1 MSGFGTDA
9 ELMDKAANQ
18 VEEVRGNVEQAV
30 SKLQGN
36 LEPMLAQW
44 QGGAAQVFRQLM
56 DSFKQNADTINRNL
70 GQISE
75 NIKSS
80 GSQYMQQEE
89 EQSQEMSKIQ
99 NMLG

>member
-9 ELMDKAANQ
+9 DLMDKASTQ
-18 VEEVRGNVEQAV
+18 VDEVRGNVEQAV

-36 LEPMLAQW
+36 LEPMLAGW
-44 QGGAAQVFRQLM
+44 QGGASGVFRQLM
-56 DSFKQNADTINRNL
+56 DSFKQNADVINRKL
-70 GQISE
+70 GEISE

-80 GSQYMQQEE
+80 GQQYMQQEE
-89 EQSQEMSKIQ
+89 EQGQEMSKIQ